1 LIPYIA
7 GAAAQ
12 AAATGMPLMRAMPLV
27 FPEDR
32 LARSFEL
39 QYMFGDALLFAP
51 IIAAG
56 GSTQVYFPAGENWVD
71 VETGE
76 WIAGGSVKHITRPL
90 DGYAL
95 FGREGHVLCL
105 GRAVQ
110 HTGEIDLAKPV
121 EAAWVFGKITSAP
134 CVMNDVVTL
143 SQDGK
148 LVGISDDCIRVFAK

>member
-1 LIPYIA
+1 
-7 GAAAQ
+7 
-12 AAATGMPLMRAMPLV
+12 
-27 FPEDR
+27 
-32 LARSFEL
+32 
-39 QYMFGDALLFAP
+39 LLFAP

-105 GRAVQ
+105 GRAVVQ
-110 HTGEIDLAKPV
+110 RRRITGFRMACRRETCKP
-121 EAAWVFGKITSAP
+121 
-134 CVMNDVVTL
+134 
-143 SQDGK
+143 
-148 LVGISDDCIRVFAK
+148 